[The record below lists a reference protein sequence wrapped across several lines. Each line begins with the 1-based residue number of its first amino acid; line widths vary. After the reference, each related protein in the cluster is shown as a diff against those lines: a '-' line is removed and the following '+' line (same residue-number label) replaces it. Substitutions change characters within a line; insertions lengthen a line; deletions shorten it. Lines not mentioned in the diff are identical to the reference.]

1 MVRMA
6 LALLNCLAIHH
17 LRKALVKTF
26 GTTAGYA
33 FILICCTQFHLLF
46 YMGRPLPNTFA
57 MALITFAFGYYL
69 DEVPLFAFFSPALHS
84 VHLSADILLRGGA
97 MRHAGALCTVPTLAA
112 AHRSRF
118 LPPHGDPGHHIGI
131 ALALPQ
137 RSVIGMSPRSS

>member
-1 MVRMA
+1 
-6 LALLNCLAIHH
+6 
-17 LRKALVKTF
+17 
-26 GTTAGYA
+26 
-33 FILICCTQFHLLF
+33 
-46 YMGRPLPNTFA
+46 

-97 MRHAGALCTVPTLAA
+97 MRHAGSVCAVPALAA

-118 LPPHGDPGHHIGI
+118 LPPHGDPGHHVGI